1 MSPRQRNLIVG
12 VVVLLGLTAIVW
24 MLLLFAGRLADLFA
38 GPTLTVTFKADRA
51 DGVSEGSAIYYLGV
65 QVGQVKEVRRG
76 QDNRSVIIQGRVY
89 KDPPLPANVYGVI
102 RVQSAFGGASI
113 IALELAGPP
122 AGTLQAGA
130 NLEAQFEG
138 SGLLPKSV
146 TNLAEQ
152 AQRQELVKHLDETIL
167 SVHAQ
172 AERAGQVLQSF
183 QQIVADPK
191 MRDDLRSSLTNIRQA
206 TESATHVASDLQKF
220 TGDLRRV
227 SDQTNAAMSD
237 VRTSL
242 ARLSGVLARFE
253 SVANKV
259 DQGKGTAGMLVN
271 DPALY
276 QGLIDTTHQLNATIA
291 DLQRVVQQWEQEG
304 VTIKLG
310 K

>member
-1 MSPRQRNLIVG
+1 MTPREKNLTVG
-12 VVVLLGLTAIVW
+12 LVVLMGLIAVAW
-24 MLLLFAGRLADLFA
+24 MLLLFAGRLATLFA
-38 GPTLTVTFKADRA
+38 GPTLSVTFQADRA
-51 DGVSEGSAIYYLGV
+51 DGVSDGSAVYYLGV
-65 QVGQVKEVRRG
+65 QGGQVTKVTRSP
-76 QDNRSVIIQGRVY
+76 DNRSVIIEARIN
-89 KDPPLPANVYGVI
+89 KDPPLPANVHGVI

-113 IALELAGPP
+113 IALEPDGTP
-122 AGTLQAGA
+122 AGVLESGA
-130 NLEAQFEG
+130 ILTAQFEG

-146 TNLAEQ
+146 TTLAEQ

-167 SVHAQ
+167 SVHTQ
-172 AERAGQVLQSF
+172 AERAGEVLQSF
-183 QQIVADPK
+183 QQFVADPK
-191 MRDDLRSSLTNIRQA
+191 MRDDLRASVANIRQA
-206 TESATHVASDLQKF
+206 TESATRVGSDLQKF

-237 VRTSL
+237 VRAST
-242 ARLSGVLARFE
+242 ARLSGVLTRFE
-253 SVANKV
+253 SVSSKI

-276 QGLIDTTHQLNATIA
+276 QGLVDTTHQLNATIA